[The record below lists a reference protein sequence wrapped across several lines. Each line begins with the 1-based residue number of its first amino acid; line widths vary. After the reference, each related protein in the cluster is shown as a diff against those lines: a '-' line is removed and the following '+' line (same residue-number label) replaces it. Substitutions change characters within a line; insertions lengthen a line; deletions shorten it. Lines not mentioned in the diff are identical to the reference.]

1 VSKLNPEIKEK
12 VTMKTSNVWKQFI
25 RPAGRCLVLVA
36 LTLPAIAGASSL
48 SDNEKQEGLA
58 QLERTRK
65 GVTEAT
71 KGLSEAQWK
80 FKAAPDRWSVAEVL
94 EHIALSEE
102 FLFENTS
109 QKVMQAPSG
118 EADRDVKAGDTAVL
132 AVIPDRSQKAQAPE
146 PLHPTGRWT
155 PKEALDE
162 FSQRRARTVEF
173 LKSTPDLRDH
183 VVDSPIG
190 QPLDAYQWILFISAH
205 SERHTKQML
214 EVKADANFP
223 KK

>member
-1 VSKLNPEIKEK
+1 MEK
-12 VTMKTSNVWKQFI
+12 SFMKNADVWKRAIHRALF
-25 RPAGRCLVLVA
+25 GVA
-36 LTLPAIAGASSL
+36 LAAMILPSTPAASNL
-48 SDNEKQEGLA
+48 SDADRQEGLA

-65 GVTEAT
+65 EVVDAT

-80 FKAAPDRWSVAEVL
+80 FKPAPDRWSVAEVL